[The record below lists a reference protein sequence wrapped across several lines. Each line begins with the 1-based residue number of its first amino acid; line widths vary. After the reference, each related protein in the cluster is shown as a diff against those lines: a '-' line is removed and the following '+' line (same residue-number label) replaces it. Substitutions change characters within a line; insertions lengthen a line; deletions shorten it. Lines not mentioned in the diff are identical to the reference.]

1 MSMTQNWMQ
10 KPMMIC
16 ELHMTDK
23 NNKYQH
29 MKKQL
34 SKKISSF
41 NLQEMLIVLAII
53 GILLLIALPNLM
65 PLITKAKSVE
75 AQVQL
80 KAIYNAEKQYYFMYS
95 KYSSNFSEIDFEAPK
110 TVKESGSANYSY
122 EIVQSSNT
130 EFKIKATALTDFNGN
145 GVFNVWEID
154 QNGVPKQIIQD

>member
-1 MSMTQNWMQ
+1 
-10 KPMMIC
+10 
-16 ELHMTDK
+16 
-23 NNKYQH
+23 